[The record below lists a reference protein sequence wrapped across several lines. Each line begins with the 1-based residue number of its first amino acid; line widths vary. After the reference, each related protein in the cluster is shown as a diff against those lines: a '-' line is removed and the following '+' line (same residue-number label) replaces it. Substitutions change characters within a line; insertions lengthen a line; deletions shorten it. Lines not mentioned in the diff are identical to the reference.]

1 MSDKRLETSSE
12 SRRPTADGRPP
23 AISPSAVGGPLS
35 RLTRR
40 RFLVHAGW
48 VGALAVFIY
57 QVGRF
62 LGAPGLDSGPP
73 PRVQV
78 DAPEALA
85 QGDVVYVPEARAWVR
100 REGDGYAALDA
111 VCPHLGCIVRQAQDQ
126 EGFYCPC
133 HGSRFAADGAL
144 LQGPAEKA
152 LRDLDV
158 ETVDG
163 ALVVRVR

>member
-1 MSDKRLETSSE
+1 MSGKGLEMIGDSGP
-12 SRRPTADGRPP
+12 PTADGRPP
-23 AISPSAVGGPLS
+23 S

-48 VGALAVFIY
+48 VGALGVFIY

-85 QGDVVYVPEARAWVR
+85 QGDVVYVPQARAWVR
-100 REGDGYAALDA
+100 REGTGYRALDA
-111 VCPHLGCIVRQAQDQ
+111 VCPHLGCIVRQAEGE

-144 LQGPAEKA
+144 LQGPAEEA
-152 LRDLDV
+152 LRDLQV
-158 ETVDG
+158 EAVDG
-163 ALVVRVR
+163 ALIVRLR